1 MGKGQF
7 VIRPITVRIDVR
19 SRNGRR
25 GFRPESEGLK
35 KLRGL
40 FVIGLAS
47 VMVLAM
53 AIVGSSG
60 ARAYNNQIQWQIGF
74 SGTFTNVSGG
84 PGTSGFWG
92 WCVFGGSN
100 GGTTVGTVGTV
111 ANCVLTEYFGVGP
124 GFTANTFNIQFDVN
138 KWSINGTTAF
148 PIPGVSAYFVLLGG
162 SVRAEGPGPKAMG
175 IPTGVQFPLLPVC
188 ASMERTGSLL
198 GTLCDTGIPAVPGHI
213 AFQGFMFGAHVAVVV
228 QVTKLS

>member
-1 MGKGQF
+1 MMLSMIV
-7 VIRPITVRIDVR
+7 VITPRA
-19 SRNGRR
+19 SAYGNG
-25 GFRPESEGLK
+25 
-35 KLRGL
+35 
-40 FVIGLAS
+40 V
-47 VMVLAM
+47 
-53 AIVGSSG
+53 
-60 ARAYNNQIQWQIGF
+60 QWQIGF
-74 SGTFTNVSGG
+74 SGTFNSVPVGGNV
-84 PGTSGFWG
+84 SGFWG

-100 GGTTVGTVGTV
+100 GGTVVGTMGTT
-111 ANCVLTEYFGVGP
+111 ANCVLTEYFGIGP
-124 GFTANTFNIQFDVN
+124 GSTANTFNIQFDAN

-188 ASMERTGSLL
+188 ASMEMTKGSLL

-213 AFQGFMFGAHVAVVV
+213 SFQGFIFGAHAAIVI